1 MRPADWSAAGFGTD
15 PVPGDPDGVRQGGGN
30 YLQIADTIGDTV
42 RGLRTL
48 DLGGT
53 VSEAV
58 DALGETA
65 RTVADDIAR
74 AEQRYR
80 ATGNALVGYAAALA
94 SAQDDSLAALQRAHA
109 AQNGA
114 VDAQRERRR
123 YLHLSESSDDP
134 AEALRYERL
143 ADDAG
148 IDSRQAS
155 AAAGV
160 ARQQILD
167 AAARR
172 DRAAETARDEIQNT
186 TSEDGL
192 NDSWWDDWGKDVLS
206 VITDVAGTISAIAG
220 ILALVVSWI
229 PVIGQALAAALLL
242 VAGIAAI
249 INAVG
254 NIVLASTGDRTWGEA
269 AVSIV
274 GAALAVIGLGGAAR
288 VVGNVAM
295 AGRINAQAA
304 AEVAAR
310 GGTETFGALTAQQAI
325 RLRPQQLAESERLWA
340 TTVADLAKGDDV
352 FRLYGDGAAQT
363 GASWSTRAPS
373 TFGDYRSALGLP
385 DVNSAERLVHATV
398 DDVGAVVLQRHALP
412 LDGMPGGAPEYIIVG
427 GDLASKG
434 LTNVTDIVWSV
445 AR

>member
-65 RTVADDIAR
+65 HTVADDIAR

-288 VVGNVAM
+288 VVGTLRWRAVSTPRPPPRSQP
-295 AGRINAQAA
+295 AG
-304 AEVAAR
+304 
-310 GGTETFGALTAQQAI
+310 
-325 RLRPQQLAESERLWA
+325 
-340 TTVADLAKGDDV
+340 
-352 FRLYGDGAAQT
+352 
-363 GASWSTRAPS
+363 APR
-373 TFGDYRSALGLP
+373 RSAP
-385 DVNSAERLVHATV
+385 
-398 DDVGAVVLQRHALP
+398 
-412 LDGMPGGAPEYIIVG
+412 
-427 GDLASKG
+427 
-434 LTNVTDIVWSV
+434 
-445 AR
+445 